1 MLIGADTGNWERIG
15 RHPYLRKPFPQPGE
29 LRFNAMES
37 EPGGEGE
44 TKGIGE
50 ALVLEDQRNENTVLP
65 EKVVYNACSC
75 SLMFARSCLGSVT
88 TALLTSP
95 G

>member
-15 RHPYLRKPFPQPGE
+15 RHPYLRKPFPQPGK

-75 SLMFARSCLGSVT
+75 SLMFAQSCLGSVT